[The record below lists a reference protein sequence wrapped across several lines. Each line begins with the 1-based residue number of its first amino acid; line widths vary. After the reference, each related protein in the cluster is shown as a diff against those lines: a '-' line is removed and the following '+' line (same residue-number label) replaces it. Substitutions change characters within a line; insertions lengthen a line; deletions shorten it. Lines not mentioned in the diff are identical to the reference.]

1 MIKENTGKEKK
12 MTIEQIIN
20 TTSLIGIIAIIITI
34 GLIIVIFKMG
44 SDIVDI
50 KRDIR
55 TIAKRFD
62 EDNRK

>member
-20 TTSLIGIIAIIITI
+20 TTNLIGIIAIIITI

>member
-1 MIKENTGKEKK
+1 

-20 TTSLIGIIAIIITI
+20 TTGLISIIAIIITI

-44 SDIVDI
+44 LDIVDI

-55 TIAKRFD
+55 TIAKHFED
-62 EDNRK
+62 ENQK

>member
-20 TTSLIGIIAIIITI
+20 TTNLIGIIAIIITI

-55 TIAKRFD
+55 TIAKHFD

>member
-1 MIKENTGKEKK
+1 

-20 TTSLIGIIAIIITI
+20 TTSLISIIAIIITI

-44 SDIVDI
+44 LDIVDI

>member
-1 MIKENTGKEKK
+1 

-20 TTSLIGIIAIIITI
+20 TTNLIGIIAIIITI

>member
-1 MIKENTGKEKK
+1 

-20 TTSLIGIIAIIITI
+20 TTSLIGIIAIIISI

-44 SDIVDI
+44 LDIVDI

>member
-20 TTSLIGIIAIIITI
+20 TTNLIGIIAIIITI

-44 SDIVDI
+44 LDIVDI